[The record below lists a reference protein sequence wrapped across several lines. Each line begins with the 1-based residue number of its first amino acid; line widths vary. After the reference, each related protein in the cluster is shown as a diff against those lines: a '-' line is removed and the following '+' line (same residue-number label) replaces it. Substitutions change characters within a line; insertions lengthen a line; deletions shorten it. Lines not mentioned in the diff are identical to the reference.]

1 MASAAL
7 CFEVRRDPGHRWEGA
22 IQPRELTVYATR
34 FGHQNPRSPQPGA
47 IFPGTLLNPS
57 GPKIL
62 IGHKHTS
69 SVTPRDGCVRILHKS
84 GVFIAFVNENK
95 NHNCLSS
102 CDREGGWMWDRCLWN
117 AQGKLLKSGPCHTF
131 LKGKLKKWESSAR
144 FISHPP
150 LSSFLPPWPSRLHRV
165 VSSSW
170 TQLQF

>member
-7 CFEVRRDPGHRWEGA
+7 CFEVRRIPCHCWEGA
-22 IQPRELTVYATR
+22 IQSRELTVYATR

-69 SVTPRDGCVRILHKS
+69 SVTPRDGYMRILHKS

-95 NHNCLSS
+95 NHNWFSS
-102 CDREGGWMWDRCLWN
+102 YDREGGWVWNRCLWN
-117 AQGKLLKSGPCHTF
+117 ARGKLPCHTF
-131 LKGKLKKWESSAR
+131 LKGKLNKWESSAR
-144 FISHPP
+144 FISHP
-150 LSSFLPPWPSRLHRV
+150 LFSSFLPPWPSQLHEAI
-165 VSSSW
+165 SLSW